1 MSRTITIR
9 LDEET
14 DQKLR
19 RYAENKYGKKKGAIK
34 KVLEEAMDSL
44 IKKDKQERIKEEA
57 MRLLERGIKTKN
69 SWKFNRAELHER

>member
-1 MSRTITIR
+1 MHSMSRTITIS

-44 IKKDKQERIKEEA
+44 IKKDKRENKGRSDEITGERHKDQKQ
-57 MRLLERGIKTKN
+57 LEIQQG
-69 SWKFNRAELHER
+69 RAS